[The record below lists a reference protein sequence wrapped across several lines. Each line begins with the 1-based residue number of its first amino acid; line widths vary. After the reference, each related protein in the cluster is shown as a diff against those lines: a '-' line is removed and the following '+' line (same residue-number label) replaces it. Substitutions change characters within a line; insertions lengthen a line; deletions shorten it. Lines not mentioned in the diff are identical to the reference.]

1 MKNIPHRIFF
11 DSALLLSVF
20 VAPFPVTI
28 VLGVVGLFSYPRYG
42 EAVIAAVV
50 VELLYRG
57 KGSDVLGSHLLLAV
71 WVLLALF
78 IIEMLRT
85 VVRERTR

>member
-28 VLGVVGLFSYPRYG
+28 ILGVLGLFSYPRYG

-57 KGSDVLGSHLLLAV
+57 KGGDALGSHLSLAV
-71 WVLLALF
+71 WALLALL
-78 IIEMLRT
+78 IVEMLRSII
-85 VVRERTR
+85 RERTP